1 MRKSCRLK
9 AEALPP
15 FKKVLNVKP
24 LSFSSMEHLRST
36 GVRGEMETMALEGE
50 RKKLILKKIDKT
62 LSSSPESDYLVED
75 FKASRI
81 RSPWTMVA
89 TVRR

>member
-1 MRKSCRLK
+1 MRKSCRLR

-50 RKKLILKKIDKT
+50 RKKLIL
-62 LSSSPESDYLVED
+62 
-75 FKASRI
+75 
-81 RSPWTMVA
+81 
-89 TVRR
+89 

>member
-36 GVRGEMETMALEGE
+36 GVRGEMETMALDGE
-50 RKKLILKKIDKT
+50 RKKLILKKYKKKT
-62 LSSSPESDYLVED
+62 VFPEFDYLVED
-75 FKASRI
+75 FKASSI
-81 RSPWTMVA
+81 ISP
-89 TVRR
+89 